1 VGKLW
6 ESLKLEAGTAKL
18 TTDELVS
25 LAGLPHSVATAIAT
39 DKAEVAADARGRARA
54 KARATYRL
62 AKEAVATAIAT
73 DKAEAPAMT
82 WADKVEMMD

>member
-1 VGKLW
+1 MGKLW

-62 AKEAVATAIAT
+62 AKEAVAT